1 MKLKI
6 FYMLRAKLHISQ
18 NTTPAAEFACCR
30 HLTPPWQ
37 FDSQKHATRHVWSAA
52 PATKLTME
60 VSKVLPVPRKMQLIF
75 WKRCESI
82 APTAQNDF
90 RHVIKHVGMSQRA
103 TPATQNEAKRHLD
116 TFGTS
121 RSDPFCRTRR
131 RHGHSDLVRTVENG
145 CGRLRTHPQPPDPQS
160 ETGTLA
166 THSGKHRLLQQCWL
180 RRNKE
185 GWWGWGAHEL
195 I

>member
-60 VSKVLPVPRKMQLIF
+60 VSKVLPVPLKRKLIF

-82 APTAQNDF
+82 VPTAQNDF
-90 RHVIKHVGMSQRA
+90 RHVIKQVGMSQRA
-103 TPATQNEAKRHLD
+103 TPATQNEAKRHLGPPEV
-116 TFGTS
+116 TPFAELARGTAIATS
-121 RSDPFCRTRR
+121 
-131 RHGHSDLVRTVENG
+131 
-145 CGRLRTHPQPPDPQS
+145 CGRLRTAADGCEHTLNPQTPRVKREP
-160 ETGTLA
+160 
-166 THSGKHRLLQQCWL
+166 LL
-180 RRNKE
+180 RIRENIAYFSNVD
-185 GWWGWGAHEL
+185 WGEIKKGDGDGEHTN
-195 I
+195 